1 MAIGKLIV
9 ICQSGG
15 KFTTNG
21 DGTLSYSGGDAHA
34 TSLTLDTK
42 FDDFKSEI
50 ADMWKYDQNSLTIKY
65 FLPNNKRTLI
75 TISTDRDIRRFLEF
89 HEDSASADVYVI
101 TSTPPAPAP
110 APSDA
115 TSMPCTRSSH
125 TMPNEPVSPV
135 DAPDDSVPDELASPA
150 DAPMDFLPDAE
161 DTGQQ
166 KTPGVSSWKNC
177 ITGIGQTFNTRRELH
192 DALDKFSVAHGFH
205 YTLKNSDGRRFC
217 ARCKAEGCP
226 WFIIAPILSTTKLF
240 RIKKMNDTHTCG
252 VGSKRRN
259 ASCKL
264 VASIVKEKL
273 RDNPTYKPQEIIDDI
288 RRDLGIEL
296 NYAQAYKGIAAALEE
311 LQGSHSKAYNQ
322 LPLLCEK
329 ILETNPGSAAILKT
343 KEDSIFHRIFIA
355 FHASLY
361 GFQNGCRPL
370 LFLDCVPLKSKYR
383 GDLFTATALDGNDGI
398 FLVAFAIVDALS
410 DDNWCWFLEQLKT
423 VLSTS
428 LEITFVA
435 DMKKE
440 IRESLG
446 LIFPN
451 CFHGYCLH
459 QLTESLKNKFKGSLT
474 QEVVRVLIS
483 EFHGASYAP
492 TAEGFKK
499 CIETIKNI
507 SPEAYEWVLQTEPEH
522 WANAFFKGAR
532 YNHLKSNVTES
543 FCDWVSDLPAMP
555 ITQVIERIRLRM
567 MEFMYTRKVESEKWS
582 SKLTPSAEENLQRCI
597 ANSHSL
603 EVLFSPDTCLKIR
616 DDLGI
621 INIVSLENWDCSC
634 REWQINGLP
643 CLHAAAAIEHSGK
656 NVSDYCYRYF
666 TTEAFKVTYSE
677 SINPIPALDRCVQ
690 RESSAV
696 HVHPPCT
703 PRPVGRPKVRK
714 HELKSK
720 QDVKRPLK
728 CSQCKNLGHN
738 RRKCKQAA

>member
-9 ICQSGG
+9 VCQSGG
-15 KFTTNG
+15 KFTTNA

-50 ADMWKYDQNSLTIKY
+50 ADMWKYDLHSLTIKY

-75 TISTDRDIRRFLEF
+75 TISTDKDVRRFLEF
-89 HEDSASADVYVI
+89 HEDCASADVYVI
-101 TSTPPAPAP
+101 IPTPP

-115 TSMPCTRSSH
+115 TSMPCSRSSH
-125 TMPNEPVSPV
+125 TMPNGPVSPVDAPSDFVPDEPVSPV
-135 DAPDDSVPDELASPA
+135 DAPA
-150 DAPMDFLPDAE
+150 DFLPDAE
-161 DTGQQ
+161 DTEQQ
-166 KTPGVSSWKNC
+166 KTPGISSWKNC
-177 ITGIGQTFNTRRELH
+177 VTGIGQTFNTRRELH
-192 DALDKFSVAHGFH
+192 DALDKFSLAHGFH

-226 WFIIAPILSTTKLF
+226 WFFIAPKLSTTKLF
-240 RIKKMNDTHTCG
+240 RIKKMNDIHTCG
-252 VGSKRRN
+252 VGSIRTN
-259 ASCKL
+259 ASRKL
-264 VASIVKEKL
+264 VASIIKEKL
-273 RDNPTYKPQEIIDDI
+273 RDTPTYKPQEIIDDI

-296 NYAQAYKGIAAALEE
+296 NYAQAYGGIAAALEE
-311 LQGSHSKAYNQ
+311 LQGSHRKAYNQ

-329 ILETNPGSAAILKT
+329 ILETNPGSAAILNT
-343 KEDSIFHRIFIA
+343 KEDSSFHRIFVA
-355 FHASLY
+355 FFASLY

-383 GDLFTATALDGNDGI
+383 GELFTATALDGNDGI
-398 FLVAFAIVDALS
+398 FLVAFAIVDVVS
-410 DDNWCWFLEQLKT
+410 DDNWRWFLEQLKT

-428 LEITFVA
+428 HEITFVA

-440 IRESLG
+440 MSETLG

-483 EFHGASYAP
+483 EFHGATYAP
-492 TAEGFKK
+492 TSEGFKK

-532 YNHLKSNVTES
+532 YNHLKSSTTES

-555 ITQVIERIRLRM
+555 ITQVIETIRRKM
-567 MEFMYTRKVESEKWS
+567 MEFMYTRKMDSDQWS
-582 SKLTPSAEENLQRCI
+582 SKLTPSAEENLQKSLV
-597 ANSHSL
+597 NSRSL
-603 EVLFSPDTCLKIR
+603 EVLFSPGSCFKVRDT
-616 DDLGI
+616 LGI
-621 INIVSLENWDCSC
+621 INVVTLENSDCSC

-643 CLHAAAAIEHSGK
+643 CLHAVAAIEHIGK
-656 NVSDYCYRYF
+656 NVYDYCSRYF
-666 TTEAFKVTYSE
+666 TIEAFKVTYSE

-690 RESSAV
+690 RESSQV
-696 HVHPPCT
+696 HVDPPCI
-703 PRPVGRPKVRK
+703 PRPVGRPKERK
-714 HELKSK
+714 HALKSK
-720 QDVKRPLK
+720 QAVKRTLQ
-728 CSQCKNLGHN
+728 CSNCKKLGHN
-738 RRKCKQAA
+738 KRKCKQFA